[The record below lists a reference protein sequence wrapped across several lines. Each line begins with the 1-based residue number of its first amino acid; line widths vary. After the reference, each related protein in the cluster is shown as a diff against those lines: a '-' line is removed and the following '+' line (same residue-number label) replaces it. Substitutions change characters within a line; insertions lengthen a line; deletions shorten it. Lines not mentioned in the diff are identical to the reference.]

1 MRCGEATPKA
11 NPAAGC
17 CSKLTLTFYLS
28 SYIFKDMA
36 KDFLEEI
43 IVEGTRE
50 DPEFRQQVA
59 EALLRR
65 KIGRKL
71 AAIRESKKLS
81 QTVVAA
87 RMQTS
92 ASVVSKF
99 EAGGDVKVSTLQRY
113 CAAIKTK
120 VPLVL

>member
-1 MRCGEATPKA
+1 
-11 NPAAGC
+11 
-17 CSKLTLTFYLS
+17 
-28 SYIFKDMA
+28 MA

-65 KIGRKL
+65 KLGRKL

-81 QTVVAA
+81 QAVVAA

-99 EAGGDVKVSTLQRY
+99 EAGGDVKVSTMQRY

-120 VPLVL
+120 VPLAL